1 MGAYEPV
8 PGATCRVSL
17 RGAARAMLT
26 PGAETTPP
34 ANVLC
39 EPHSRELKH
48 IDLEDRRLHRQ
59 PHLMTCLMTGLFT

>member
-1 MGAYEPV
+1 
-8 PGATCRVSL
+8 
-17 RGAARAMLT
+17 MLT